1 MDKLTNVDSANDEL
15 LIPHA
20 VIEKM
25 VMEGMSPARA
35 WREYLGLSA
44 ETVAGKLGIQA
55 EEYASE
61 EAREDLPAHDLARIA
76 TALGIDSELLVL

>member
-1 MDKLTNVDSANDEL
+1 MNKLTNIDSANEEL

-35 WREYLGLSA
+35 WREYLGLSP

-55 EEYASE
+55 ADYTAE
-61 EAREDLPAHDLARIA
+61 EAREDLPAHDRARIA
-76 TALGIDSELLVL
+76 TALGIDSELLAL

>member
-1 MDKLTNVDSANDEL
+1 MNKLTNVDSANEEL

-35 WREYLGLSA
+35 WREYLGLSQEA
-44 ETVAGKLGIQA
+44 VAGKLGIQA
-55 EEYASE
+55 ADYAAE
-61 EAREDLPAHDLARIA
+61 EARENLPIRDRKRIA
-76 TALGIDSELLVL
+76 AALGIDSELLAL